1 MNNSLIRIDPFERLA
16 EVSDWFDRLFG
27 PLPTPRTGRAGMS
40 ALPIDVFETEGKLVI
55 KAAVP
60 GIAPEDL
67 NVSIEDRVLTIRGE
81 TKTEE
86 LAESARVYR
95 REYSYGAFSR
105 SLVLP
110 EGVDVS
116 QVDAEFDKGF
126 VYVSMPLAQE
136 PEPKT
141 RKIVVR
147 NKS

>member
-1 MNNSLIRIDPFERLA
+1 MNNTLIRIDPFERLA
-16 EVSDWFDRLFG
+16 EVSDWFDRMFG
-27 PLPTPRTGRAGMS
+27 PAPTPRAVRPGMT
-40 ALPIDVFETEGKLVI
+40 ALPIDVYETEGKLVI

-67 NVSIEDRVLTIRGE
+67 DVSIEDRVLTIRGE

-86 LAESARVYR
+86 LTETSRVYR

-110 EGVDVS
+110 ESVDVS
-116 QVDAEFDKGF
+116 QVEAEFDKGF
-126 VYVSMPLAQE
+126 VFVSLPLTQE
-136 PEPKT
+136 PESKT